1 MYYGQHFL
9 ASVKGLLHL
18 RPTSCMFQA
27 SFSVLT
33 CLLGCEE
40 VMAALDEC
48 HARGFLHKM
57 IGGCNEA
64 KLEVNRCL
72 RAERL
77 KRTARNRETAKAKKE
92 KIQRVWKEID
102 EQS

>member
-1 MYYGQHFL
+1 MVR
-9 ASVKGLLHL
+9 AS
-18 RPTSCMFQA
+18 CY
-27 SFSVLT
+27 VLT
-33 CLLGCEE
+33 RWLGCEE

-57 IGGCNEA
+57 FGGCNEV
-64 KLEVNRCL
+64 KREVNRCL

-77 KRTARNRETAKAKKE
+77 ERTARNRELAKAKKE

>member
-1 MYYGQHFL
+1 MVR
-9 ASVKGLLHL
+9 AS
-18 RPTSCMFQA
+18 C
-27 SFSVLT
+27 SVLT
-33 CLLGCEE
+33 RRLGCEE

-57 IGGCNEA
+57 FGACNEA
-64 KLEVNRCL
+64 KREVNRCL

-77 KRTARNRETAKAKKE
+77 ERTARNRETAKAKKE
-92 KIQRVWKEID
+92 KIQRVWKEIE